1 MDSSLTTTET
11 IVAQATASGRG
22 GIGILRVCGPEA
34 ANIARA
40 VTGRCPAPRYADYR
54 HFYDQTGEVIDQG
67 IVLFFPKPHSF
78 TGDDVLELH
87 GHGGQVLLDMLLN
100 RILQHPGVRLA
111 RPGEFSERAFLNHK
125 IDLAQAEAI
134 ADLIDASSQQ
144 AARAAMRSLQ
154 GHFSQQIQAGVDS
167 LMRLRIQV
175 EADLD
180 FADEGLDTQ
189 ADIILA
195 SELTHLLVTMQNLQ
209 TSAHQGVLL
218 REGIQVVLA
227 GQPNAGKSSLMNQ
240 LSGDQ
245 TSIVTPIP
253 GTTRDILR
261 CSIQIDGFPVHV
273 VDTAGLRKAG
283 DEIEQIGINR
293 AWEAI
298 QKADQLLWVIDGPRL
313 SASTAVNAELE
324 PLRSLPPSVAV
335 TLIYN
340 KIDLVPPITHLSE
353 LHGYPVIYLS
363 AQTGAG
369 LEQLRQHIKRT
380 ARGAQLP
387 EGNFLARRRHLTAI
401 EQAISHIQDS
411 QSQLLAGG
419 NRELLAESLRL
430 AQQSLGTITGQ
441 VTADQLLGEIFSQ
454 FCIGK

>member
-313 SASTAVNAELE
+313 SASTAVDAELE

>member
-313 SASTAVNAELE
+313 SASTAVDAELE

-363 AQTGAG
+363 TQTGAG

>member
-401 EQAISHIQDS
+401 EQAI
-411 QSQLLAGG
+411 
-419 NRELLAESLRL
+419 
-430 AQQSLGTITGQ
+430 
-441 VTADQLLGEIFSQ
+441 
-454 FCIGK
+454 

>member
-54 HFYDQTGEVIDQG
+54 HFYNQTGEVIDQG

-273 VDTAGLRKAG
+273 VDTAGLREAG

-298 QKADQLLWVIDGPRL
+298 QKADQLLWVIDGSRL
-313 SASTAVNAELE
+313 SESTAVDSELE
-324 PLRSLPPSVAV
+324 PLHSLPPSVAV

-340 KIDLVPPITHLSE
+340 KIDLVPPMANLSK
-353 LHGYPVIYLS
+353 LHGYPLIYLS